1 MAFTRLLWG
10 FAAMVLLSGCMGG
23 SFGPST
29 EWRLRNLEKNF
40 LEFQDNQL
48 EQNARLAALED
59 RMEGRAGERMDEAMD
74 EPSKASD
81 QAQVQDVPAARPEE
95 KPDTAPKAH
104 LLKSEDIPSPHQ
116 AAKQEEEG
124 ADVKPWEDYPSPE
137 DAPAPQ
143 ETPEKPVQE
152 AAKKTEVAAKE
163 PAPAPKKP
171 RAAKKSVD
179 QGRGVYDPAL
189 KLVLA
194 GEVRKGRVALA
205 EFMEKYPKSS
215 LMPNAAYWTGE
226 TYYAEKRYAQA
237 ILTFK
242 QVHQKFP
249 KHTKAA
255 AALLKIGYA
264 YDRLGDKNNARFYLD
279 ALVQDYPKSEPA
291 ALARKKLKALS
302 N

>member
-1 MAFTRLLWG
+1 MTRFFLG

-23 SFGPST
+23 SFGPSM

-48 EQNARLAALED
+48 EQNARLAALEE
-59 RMEGRAGERMDEAMD
+59 RMEGRMDERAGERMDE
-74 EPSKASD
+74 PSKGSD
-81 QAQVQDVPAARPEE
+81 QTQAQEVPAAEPEE
-95 KPDTAPKAH
+95 KPDTAPKPH

-116 AAKQEEEG
+116 GAKEEENK

-137 DAPAPQ
+137 DAPAPEKAQ
-143 ETPEKPVQE
+143 KPMPEVAKKPETP
-152 AAKKTEVAAKE
+152 AKK
-163 PAPAPKKP
+163 PAPASKKP
-171 RAAKKSVD
+171 RAAKKPVD
-179 QGRGVYDPAL
+179 QGRGVYDSAL

-194 GEVRKGRVALA
+194 GEAKKGRAALTG
-205 EFMEKYPKSS
+205 FMEKYPKSS
-215 LMPNAAYWTGE
+215 LMPSAAYWTGE

-242 QVHQKFP
+242 LVHQKFS
-249 KHTKAA
+249 KHTKAP

-291 ALARKKLKALS
+291 TLARKKLKALS
-302 N
+302 R